1 MSTVEHE
8 AALEAANRQDTET
21 AERPFLVRSFQAAGA
36 EVEGRTVDVR
46 VVPFGE
52 VARVSDDGLTEYD
65 EEWMPGCFDHQLRA
79 AFRIP
84 ANYKHRG
91 GILDVVGH
99 GLALRSVPGDG
110 YHASFEI
117 HETPQG
123 ETALAMIRAGALP
136 SVSLEAIGRNAIR
149 SAAGVVQR
157 VKADLRGLAFC
168 PVGAFSGAQVLAVR
182 EQTEQILDAGLL
194 PVDLD
199 PKVVERCRRL
209 GLKLPQRYD
218 EAHPDETGTPADAG
232 TPDDG
237 TRQQTETTQVIEE

>member
-8 AALEAANRQDTET
+8 AAQAANQEAPET
-21 AERPFLVRSFQAAGA
+21 AERPFLVRSFETASA

-52 VARVSDDGLTEYD
+52 VARVSDDGRTEYD
-65 EEWMPGCFDHQLRA
+65 EQWMPGCFDHQLRA

-99 GLALRSVPGDG
+99 GLALRSEADG
-110 YHASFEI
+110 YHATFEI

-136 SVSLEAIGRNAIR
+136 SVSLEAVARKAVR
-149 SAAGVVQR
+149 SASGVVQR

-168 PVGAFSGAQVLAVR
+168 QVGAFAGAQVLAVR
-182 EQTEQILDAGLL
+182 EQHEQVLDAALM
-194 PVDLD
+194 PVPID
-199 PKVVERCRRL
+199 PELVERLRAQ
-209 GLKLPQRYD
+209 GAALPSRYQ
-218 EAHPDETGTPADAG
+218 AHPEGEG
-232 TPDDG
+232 TPDGSGTPSVDG
-237 TRQQTETTQVIEE
+237 TRHADHNDSTEE

>member
-1 MSTVEHE
+1 MSITEHE
-8 AALEAANRQDTET
+8 AAETAADKTNTET
-21 AERPFLVRSFQAAGA
+21 AERPFLVRSFETVGA

-52 VARVSDDGLTEYD
+52 VARVSDDGRTEYD

-84 ANYKHRG
+84 ANYRHRG

-99 GLALRSVPGDG
+99 GLALRSEPDG

-136 SVSLEAIGRNAIR
+136 SVSLEAVGRKAVR

-168 PVGAFSGAQVLAVR
+168 PVGAFAGAQVLAVR

-199 PKVVERCRRL
+199 PEVVERCRRL
-209 GLKLPQRYD
+209 GLKLPQRY
-218 EAHPDETGTPADAG
+218 EAHPAETGTPAEAG
-232 TPDDG
+232 TPGDG
-237 TRQQTETTQVIEE
+237 TRQTDANKSSEE